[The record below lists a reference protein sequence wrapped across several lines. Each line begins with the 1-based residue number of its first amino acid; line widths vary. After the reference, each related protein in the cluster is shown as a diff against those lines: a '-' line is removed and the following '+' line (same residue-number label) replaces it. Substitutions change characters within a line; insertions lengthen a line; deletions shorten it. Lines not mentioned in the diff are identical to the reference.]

1 MKTRHAVPALAT
13 FLLSAA
19 LSAAPFEGIAP
30 LGMDG
35 TASARAAAI
44 RDALENASLFQGAEV
59 RASSLGT
66 AGNDALQVRGQPVG
80 DYTVQQEWQANGFYH
95 VRLEVA
101 PAARVTT
108 APTASPAPAARQ
120 CGPDYRRKAL
130 ITRLTI
136 LSPAQIPDLT
146 RFPEELQSELSRRL
160 QASQHFLPQNSS
172 TEAAFSQQPDQ
183 GEPQWDTSW
192 IRDLARRYGVQFVVG
207 GVIRDAGFEGESYTL
222 SHGNDLRPGER
233 KQLFNIPLLSF
244 TRAGVKAT
252 PSARRFELDL
262 MVFDGISGTL
272 IERHRLA
279 GRAEGHVLLGGN
291 SMVMDPTSS
300 TGTEGF
306 FATDFGKLVD
316 TKLNEAARA
325 IQNDVRCIPFSARV
339 VRVAGGR
346 IYIDAGGTSRIAPG
360 DRLQAYRLQP
370 GAAPVASNGQ
380 SLPNTLGWPE
390 ELAGSL
396 VIKDVQPL
404 FSMALPEGNLQIDVG
419 DYVRFAGPEER
430 K

>member
-1 MKTRHAVPALAT
+1 MLRTTPALAA
-13 FLLSAA
+13 LLLCGTLA
-19 LSAAPFEGIAP
+19 AAPFEGIAP

-35 TASARAAAI
+35 LASARAAAI

-66 AGNDALQVRGQPVG
+66 SGNEALQVRGQPVG
-80 DYTVQQEWQANGFYH
+80 DYTVQREWQANGFYH
-95 VRLEVA
+95 VRLEV
-101 PAARVTT
+101 
-108 APTASPAPAARQ
+108 SPAPVPALRTAPATSKPVTRQ

-130 ITRLTI
+130 ITRLTV

-146 RFPEELQSELSRRL
+146 RFPEELQAELSRRL

-172 TEAAFSQQPDQ
+172 TEAAFSQQPDR
-183 GEPQWDTSW
+183 GEPQWDADW

-207 GVIRDAGFEGESYTL
+207 GVVRDAGFEGESYTL

-252 PSARRFELDL
+252 PSARRFEFDI

-291 SMVMDPTSS
+291 SMVMDPTNSS
-300 TGTEGF
+300 GTESF

-316 TKLNEAARA
+316 AKLNEATRA
-325 IQNDVRCIPFSARV
+325 IHNDIRCIPFSARV
-339 VRVAGGR
+339 VRVAAGR

-360 DRLQAYRLQP
+360 DRLQVYRLRP
-370 GAAPVASNGQ
+370 GAAPIASSGQ
-380 SLPNTLGWPE
+380 TLPNSLGWPE

-396 VIKDVQPL
+396 TVKDVQPL
-404 FSMALPEGNLQIDVG
+404 FSMALPEGNLQIEVG

-430 K
+430 R